1 LALRLGTRFVFV
13 LNLLS
18 SVTRCKGGVLFGLAT
33 TAPEPLRN
41 GMRYGFWSR
50 VTIFLLAEATA
61 VLAALLRALGR
72 LSGRAGVLCAMGVTY
87 FVVSLNEPFLMAEK
101 ALLKGTACGDLSGL
115 LFDLAEYCVVMS
127 KRFLREFRLPCNL

>member
-1 LALRLGTRFVFV
+1 
-13 LNLLS
+13 
-18 SVTRCKGGVLFGLAT
+18 
-33 TAPEPLRN
+33 
-41 GMRYGFWSR
+41 M
-50 VTIFLLAEATA
+50 FLLAEATA